1 MLRSGLI
8 MLAAASLLAGAGWIF
23 VTQHAEAEQ
32 APKKPAVAASTAKKN
47 AAKVS
52 GKPAEKSEAKS
63 DIETTNFGHWT
74 LSCRKDAANGKEC
87 SAVNRV
93 VEQKS
98 GQVIFIW
105 MLGKDRE
112 QNVVSYFQ
120 TPTGV
125 IVSEGIR
132 LVFGEGDA
140 QKVDFR
146 ACDNRRCDG
155 SVRMDDALI
164 KKVLASKE
172 LPVQIVSSA
181 GHNLLFKLDNSG
193 IERILP
199 VLTQ

>member
-8 MLAAASLLAGAGWIF
+8 MLTAALILAGAGWIF

-32 APKKPAVAASTAKKN
+32 ASKKPATAANTGKKN
-47 AAKVS
+47 SAKPS
-52 GKPAEKSEAKS
+52 EKPEAKN
-63 DIETTNFGHWT
+63 DIETTTFGHWT

-155 SVRMDDALI
+155 SIRMDDILI

-172 LPVQIVSSA
+172 LPIQIVSSA

-193 IERILP
+193 IEKIIP
-199 VLTQ
+199 VLSQ